1 MAGTDKVP
9 GGQIARWSWGMTL
22 ALLAWTLGTAPV
34 AAGIGE
40 VDVRFGNHGVLQIE
54 SAQGA
59 RVLQLSDGK
68 LLSVDLNRDN
78 LNRDNVEIKR
88 YLASGAPDTTFGDA
102 GVRWVQFP
110 AKNEPVLGDAQLQS
124 DGKIV
129 LVGAGGIGTDQ
140 WVRFIARLDASGAID
155 ATFGQGGI
163 VNGGY
168 AGDGFDG
175 FGPGYSRVLAL
186 PGGELVAA
194 VDDQGTRF
202 LDRFAADG
210 RRLSSTALA
219 WPVVAM
225 AAAPD
230 DKVMLLGRTSTGGVL
245 ARLLRDG
252 TPDPTFASGK
262 GIDLP
267 LTDALAVAADSGE
280 VAICGL
286 GELRRFTADGR
297 VDERFG
303 MTWMGRVRFADIPG
317 LAGNR
322 CDGIVL
328 FEDGRVVTI
337 ASNVGGWGEYSSVT
351 HVIAVD
357 ATGSLDAR
365 VGAGK
370 GYAKLRGETA
380 PGTNWRGASQW
391 LTPNGDLRLVWQVSS
406 LTTPSLDVEAIDLG
420 GNTARGSVGIPGLRV
435 RVMEQKPV
443 LELPVVR
450 SGPPSG
456 PARVRYEVIPQT
468 AAKDDF
474 GALSGELTW
483 TDGDGGTRTLSLP
496 LVNDGR
502 IEGEETVLVRL
513 FDANGIDTPVDPFTV
528 TIVDDDALRSLRFA
542 QETITWTV
550 GPAIPTSSW
559 PSWQLILDAGVPGPV
574 TAYFYFSNGIDGC
587 CMGVLRWKAGESGA
601 RALVP
606 YAGESLGSPFYVT
619 VIDDDYNDAGPSA
632 NVKIVIE
639 PTPPDNT
646 SGGGASGGVGG
657 GSSNGGAGGGGG
669 GGSFGIVG
677 ALLLLALGTAVHR
690 RRFLMLD
697 ARLQ

>member
-1 MAGTDKVP
+1 MGGTNGVP
-9 GGQIARWSWGMTL
+9 GGQIARWSGGMTL

-34 AAGIGE
+34 WAGIGE

-59 RVLQLSDGK
+59 RVLPLPDGK
-68 LLSVDLNRDN
+68 LLSVDLKRDN

-88 YLASGAPDTTFGDA
+88 YLASGAPDTTFGDS
-102 GVRWVQFP
+102 GVRLVQSP
-110 AKNEPVLGDAQLQS
+110 AKNEPVLGDAQVQP

-140 WVRFIARLDASGAID
+140 WRRFIARLDASGAID
-155 ATFGQGGI
+155 ATFGEGGT

-186 PGGELVAA
+186 PEGELVAV

-210 RRLSSTALA
+210 RKLSSTALA

-225 AAAPD
+225 AAARD
-230 DKVMLLGRTSTGGVL
+230 DKVMLLGRTSTGSVL
-245 ARLLRDG
+245 VRLLRDG
-252 TPDPTFASGK
+252 TPDPAFASGK

-267 LTDALAVAADSGE
+267 LTEALAVAADSGD
-280 VAICGL
+280 VAVCGL
-286 GELRRFTADGR
+286 GELRRFTADGSA
-297 VDERFG
+297 DERFG
-303 MTWMGRVRFADIPG
+303 MTSMGRVRFADTPG

-322 CDGIVL
+322 CEGIVL
-328 FEDGRVVTI
+328 FEDGGVVAI

-351 HVIAVD
+351 NVIAVD
-357 ATGSLDAR
+357 ATGRPDAR

-370 GYAKLRGETA
+370 GYAKLRGDTA

-406 LTTPSLDVEAIDLG
+406 LTMPCLCVEAIDLG
-420 GNTARGSVGIPGLRV
+420 GNTARGSVGMPGLQV
-435 RVMEQKPV
+435 RVMEQQPV

-468 AAKDDF
+468 AAEDDF

-513 FDANGIDTPVDPFTV
+513 FDANGIDTPADPFTV

-542 QETITWTV
+542 AESITWTV
-550 GPAIPTSSW
+550 GPAIPVSSW

-587 CMGVLRWKAGESGA
+587 CMGALRWKAGESGA
-601 RALVP
+601 RQLAP
-606 YAGESLGSPFYVT
+606 YAGESLGSLFYVT

-632 NVKIVIE
+632 NVKVVIE

-646 SGGGASGGVGG
+646 SGGGASGG
-657 GSSNGGAGGGGG
+657 SSNDGAGGSGG

-677 ALLLLALGTAVHR
+677 ALLLLALGTAVQR
-690 RRFLMLD
+690 RRFLMRD